1 MKGKTGRGLRKW
13 QESSYHS
20 DYLMLVEEDWEDGRL
35 DRKSFK
41 LRCNSKKCS
50 AKSVGVFKPKS
61 PLLAK
66 GLITQ
71 VICIG
76 TTVVLDY

>member
-1 MKGKTGRGLRKW
+1 MKGKTGGGLRKW
-13 QESSYHS
+13 QESSYHR

-41 LRCNSKKCS
+41 LQCNSKKRS

-61 PLLAK
+61 PLWAR

-71 VICIG
+71 VICID
-76 TTVVLDY
+76 TTVVLYY